1 MQGFELHPVLDKDT
15 TSISTLGISRLM
27 LMEDVRFPWLILVPE
42 QPGLTE
48 LSDLSAADS
57 EKLMGEIQLASRILQ
72 VLTNADKMNV
82 AALGNQV
89 PQLHIH
95 IIARTKDD
103 AAWPNPVWGYGEA
116 QPYSD
121 EHRSELIDKLKSEFT
136 KRAKSQSP

>member
-1 MQGFELHPVLDKDT
+1 
-15 TSISTLGISRLM
+15 M

-42 QPGLTE
+42 IPGLTE
-48 LSDLSAADS
+48 LTDLSAADS
-57 EKLMGEIQLASRILQ
+57 EKLMNEIQLVSRILQ
-72 VLTNADKMNV
+72 ALTNADKMNV
-82 AALGNQV
+82 ATLGNQV

-136 KRAKSQSP
+136 KRAKPQGP